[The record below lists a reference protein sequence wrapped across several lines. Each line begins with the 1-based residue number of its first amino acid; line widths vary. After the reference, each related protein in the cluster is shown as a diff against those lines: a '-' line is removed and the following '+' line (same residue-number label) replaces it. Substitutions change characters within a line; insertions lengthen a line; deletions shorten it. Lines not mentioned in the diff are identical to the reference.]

1 MTRLHHNSITALTLL
16 LITTALANS
25 YPIVPEKD
33 VICPDS
39 DPLNCYPKL
48 FQATSEWKVIKEGQI
63 IPAGLEIQM
72 DFETN
77 VKQARLDPD
86 AKVNKKKGLSVLD
99 SQPLLDGIS
108 GLGSGSGSQNGG
120 VDVGQVNL
128 GSNVG
133 SGSDHH
139 NNKNNEHNK
148 NVINHGPGELLIQN
162 DQKKDLSNPYQ
173 GVPTKNSRHPKIN
186 YNSGSRA
193 NNGNSNPN
201 KNDANSIKKTN
212 DYYDNDNSFQSSMNY
227 VIQFVESPSSGH
239 YNDLMSSLEHLSDLS
254 SDSDFGV
261 SFVTQIQSVLKLTG
275 LYDSNMV
282 NFGKEFGLN
291 HVQYD
296 KVKELTTRCLSSAVR
311 NNIAAQKTLGN
322 YFSDKSDFM
331 TRLMAYDLSSD
342 AEDVLLLKRRLSVL
356 GALITT
362 PGSEYSKV
370 FNQGGLKGKL
380 LDLFYDVS
388 DSSVKQRITDI
399 LEDLKLHGVQN
410 MKRDE
415 VPAQDTDLSKLAKY
429 TEEYLIETRDQP
441 LQDDRL
447 KHLKRLQAIK
457 ESDSGSFRA
466 SADFLNWL
474 SDEIHFERER
484 VGKRDLE
491 KVGGDDHV
499 DYLVRLRHEVFGN
512 RLASR
517 KAYVDEL

>member
-1 MTRLHHNSITALTLL
+1 MTRLHHKTITALTLL

-25 YPIVPEKD
+25 YPVIPEKD

-48 FQATSEWKVIKEGQI
+48 FQATSEWKVIKEGQM
-63 IPAGLEIQM
+63 IPAGLEVQM

-86 AKVNKKKGLSVLD
+86 AKLNKKKGLSVLD
-99 SQPLLDGIS
+99 SQPLIDG
-108 GLGSGSGSQNGG
+108 GSGSGSQNDG

-128 GSNVG
+128 GSNAG
-133 SGSDHH
+133 PGSD
-139 NNKNNEHNK
+139 NYKNKNNEYNK
-148 NVINHGPGELLIQN
+148 NVINRGQGELMVQS
-162 DQKKDLSNPYQ
+162 DQKKDLSDPYQ
-173 GVPTKNSRHPKIN
+173 GIPTKNTRQPKIN

-201 KNDANSIKKTN
+201 DGNSMKKNNNYHA
-212 DYYDNDNSFQSSMNY
+212 NDNSFESSMNY

-239 YNDLMSSLEHLSDLS
+239 YDDLMSSLEYLSDLS

-261 SFVTQIQSVLKLTG
+261 SFVAQIQTVLKLTG

-296 KVKELTTRCLSSAVR
+296 KVKELTTRCLSSALR
-311 NNIAAQKTLGN
+311 NNAAAQKTLGN
-322 YFSDKSDFM
+322 YLVDKSDFM
-331 TRLMAYDLSSD
+331 TRLMAYDSSSD

-370 FNQGGLKGKL
+370 FSQGGLKGKL
-380 LDLFYDVS
+380 LDLFYNVS
-388 DSSVKQRITDI
+388 DSSVKQRITEI
-399 LEDLKLHGVQN
+399 LEDLKLQGVQN
-410 MKRDE
+410 VKRDE
-415 VPAQDTDLSKLAKY
+415 VPAEDTDLTKLAKY

-441 LQDDRL
+441 LQDERL
-447 KHLKRLQAIK
+447 KHLKRLQTIK
-457 ESDSGSFRA
+457 QTDNGSFRA

-474 SDEIHFERER
+474 SDEIHSERER
-484 VGKRDLE
+484 IGKRDLE
-491 KVGGDDHV
+491 NVGGDDHV
-499 DYLVRLRHEVFGN
+499 DYLVMLRHEVFGN

-517 KAYVDEL
+517 KVYVDEL